1 MGPVLEPPSAE
12 RSSLQFRDKMQADLV
27 LRGLAINTQRSYLY
41 RAREFVAHFR
51 RPEAELGTDHV
62 REFLL
67 HVVNVR
73 KLGPSSHVL
82 YVAALTPQGAPIQSA
97 FSE

>member
-1 MGPVLEPPSAE
+1 MP
-12 RSSLQFRDKMQADLV
+12 ADLV
-27 LRGLAINTQRSYLY
+27 LRGLAVNTQRSYLY

-51 RPEAELGTDHV
+51 RPPTELGTDHV

-67 HVVNVR
+67 HIINVR

-82 YVAALTPQGAPIQSA
+82 YVAALTPQGVPILSA
-97 FSE
+97 FGG